1 MSGVLIYYRA
11 KLWIQQSIDLIGN
24 TDHLPLP
31 FLSRNVVTIV
41 NWVFPF
47 PLSPSYNKYPLQ
59 HLCPKMLF
67 NSVPPVTC
75 ENFVA
80 AFQAVMM

>member
-31 FLSRNVVTIV
+31 FLSRRSHSDPDTVFFIV
-41 NWVFPF
+41 SPPTGVYFWMGVFSI
-47 PLSPSYNKYPLQ
+47 LSMGVLLSR
-59 HLCPKMLF
+59 F
-67 NSVPPVTC
+67 
-75 ENFVA
+75 
-80 AFQAVMM
+80 